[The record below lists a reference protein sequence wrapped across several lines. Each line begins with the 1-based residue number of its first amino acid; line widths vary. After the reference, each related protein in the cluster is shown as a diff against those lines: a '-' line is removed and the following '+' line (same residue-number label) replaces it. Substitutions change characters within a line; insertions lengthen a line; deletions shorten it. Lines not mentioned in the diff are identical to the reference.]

1 MGEEGG
7 GVEEET
13 APSNQFSF
21 PHFLDTGITI
31 SFFALQNF
39 RLDVSSVAENI
50 SFEFFKKKRS
60 SFSLDLV

>member
-31 SFFALQNF
+31 SFFARQNF
-39 RLDVSSVAENI
+39 RLGVSSVAENI